1 MAQAAEA
8 SRAAEPTGE
17 AGGQLVI
24 FGLDGERLALPMAA
38 VREIVRTLPL
48 GPVPRAPDCLLG
60 LANLRGRVLPV
71 LDLRRL
77 LGAPAREPDEAAR
90 ILVIEHGGSRMG
102 LLVDR
107 VLRVVATGAE
117 AVAGGARAGGLLG
130 SAALAGV
137 VRAGGELVQV
147 LDLDALLAAHLK
159 DEAGAGA
166 GPRGGVRLGEAG
178 GIEDDGPAG
187 EDDGDGMEQLVAFR
201 VRGQELAL
209 RIAEVREIV
218 RLPERLERV
227 PDAAPHAL
235 GVMALRGETL
245 PLVDMGAVLGLGPVP
260 APEGGRV
267 LVVDVPAGRCRT
279 RVGLVVESVREVLRV
294 PESAREAVP
303 GLLARGGGLDEIDHV
318 CRLEGG
324 RRLVPVVTAARL
336 ESLAGARAAAGTEDE
351 AMHEDD
357 PMEGAPAPEAEEDE
371 VQLVVFQLD
380 GEEYG
385 VPVEA
390 VREITR
396 VPDRLSRVPKTP
408 PWVVGLVNL
417 RGAVLPVLDMRER
430 FGLGRAGRSDRQR
443 ILVLEL
449 GGSRTGFVTD
459 AVTEV
464 LPVPRALVEAAPR
477 LSEEQARLMGRVVNL
492 PDSGRMIV
500 VIDPAHLV
508 DEDERAALEE
518 SVRSAA

>member
-1 MAQAAEA
+1 MEAAA
-8 SRAAEPTGE
+8 ARADTEGA
-17 AGGQLVI
+17 ARLVV
-24 FGLDGERLALPMAA
+24 FGLGGERLALPMAC
-38 VREIVRTLPL
+38 VREIVRMLPL
-48 GPVPRAPDCLLG
+48 QPVPRAPAPLLG

-90 ILVIEHGGSRMG
+90 ILVLETAGSRLG
-102 LLVDR
+102 LVVDR
-107 VLRVVATGAE
+107 VLRVAAAGVE
-117 AVAGGARAGGLLG
+117 PVAGGERAGGLLG

-147 LDLDALLAAHLK
+147 LALEPLLAPLSAGIA
-159 DEAGAGA
+159 EAAAAAEGRAGGFLA
-166 GPRGGVRLGEAG
+166 EAG
-178 GIEDDGPAG
+178 GEREAAQARG
-187 EDDGDGMEQLVAFR
+187 EADEACEQLVAFHAG
-201 VRGQELAL
+201 GQELAL
-209 RIAEVREIV
+209 PIGEVREIV

-227 PDAAPHAL
+227 PDAAPHAI
-235 GVMALRGETL
+235 GVMDLRGETL
-245 PLVDMGAVLGLGPVP
+245 PLLDLAAALGLGETP
-260 APEGGRV
+260 AREGSRV
-267 LVVDVPAGRCRT
+267 LVVPVPAGGRRAP
-279 RVGLVVESVREVLRV
+279 VGLVVERVREVLRV
-294 PESAREAVP
+294 PESAREGVP
-303 GLLARGGGLDEIDHV
+303 ALLARGGGMDEIDHV

-324 RRLVPVVTAARL
+324 RRLVPVLATARL
-336 ESLAGARAAAGTEDE
+336 GALEAVRAAAGGEEEAMLDE
-351 AMHEDD
+351 ALTA
-357 PMEGAPAPEAEEDE
+357 GTPEAAAEEDE

-396 VPDRLSRVPKTP
+396 VPERLSRVPMTP

-430 FGLGRAGRSDRQR
+430 FGLAPAARSERQR

-449 GGSRTGFVTD
+449 GGCRTGFVTD

-464 LPVPRALVEAAPR
+464 LGVPRALLESAPR
-477 LSEEQARLMGRVVNL
+477 LSEAQARLMGRVVNL

-500 VIDPAHLV
+500 VIDPARLV
-508 DEDERAALEE
+508 DDDERAALEE
-518 SVRSAA
+518 SSRAAA